1 MRAARDEI
9 EIGRKARTNPLIA
22 NRAKLAAIEAKR
34 EAAKEEKRKK
44 REEAKHALTEE
55 LCERFYYLE
64 HHYKS
69 LLQYEKLTELA
80 RTALTSKPSDLELAH
95 RYGGR
100 RLRLRYVPPEGYSCT
115 FVFAEL
121 CQLKEQLRVRYK
133 VLHRQAD
140 EGKNIT
146 YAALCQEYIDD
157 VQRLLDMKMFSA
169 GLLSIPWSQLTT
181 ASSSN
186 VELGKGAN
194 GTVYKMTW
202 RQRIGG
208 VGTMVAVKISVRT
221 RLEEQQCLYDQELRH
236 ARLEAE
242 RIVEVSKRGGQAMA
256 DLIVQVY
263 GFVEGPLPDSLT
275 ALFKLRKGEE
285 AFGVVMRLE
294 GGGSL
299 DNLLHP
305 PPDVTT
311 HITLPESVRLLSRV
325 IESLAV
331 LHSYGVVH
339 GDLKPENVLLND
351 KQPPDPRIGDFGLS
365 ELRENALQTLQ
376 QSTVQKTSKAKGTPV
391 YMAPEMLY
399 ENHGLLAKATRS
411 TDMYAFALLAYEV
424 LSRCRP
430 FDGLGLGA
438 LTMKVCSGERP
449 PLDKLPSDTP
459 QALKDMI
466 ERCWDSDRN
475 KRLSAVECYAIVSHV
490 HSDYE
495 QKLSDICLS
504 VSLARPKFIS
514 HLHNLLSKAGYRVYI
529 EPMESEV
536 LSGSMQQAMA
546 SCKAVIACVD
556 SSYQTSP
563 KCMDELRYARN
574 LPSIPVIGL
583 FVEDNFFGKLSDE
596 LKDLLEVLSTG
607 GKMFID
613 VGDIAIDPGWD
624 ERDASN
630 DTVMAMLHQLAS
642 AVEPLMKLLDDL
654 GCKPSKAPLPTF
666 KLLLGYRWL
675 LKIMYWA
682 LFKSL
687 SIFSRLKNKGR
698 VAITNEKEYKV
709 RNSFPLCRT
718 LR

>member
-1 MRAARDEI
+1 MTQILYSEWINLDFHCLKVLEYERLTEQAKFALNQHKRDEAI
-9 EIGRKARTNPLIA
+9 LINASRDALGYKPPAAEYTTKLLLKRAEALEVKLLERYQTVLVASRDVVRSKVGIDHAVVCMARIQ
-22 NRAKLAAIEAKR
+22 KLN
-34 EAAKEEKRKK
+34 
-44 REEAKHALTEE
+44 E
-55 LCERFYYLE
+55 LKGPMEQFCGLSKVELDNF
-64 HHYKS
+64 S
-69 LLQYEKLTELA
+69 DLLQITWDK
-80 RTALTSKPSDLELAH
+80 
-95 RYGGR
+95 
-100 RLRLRYVPPEGYSCT
+100 
-115 FVFAEL
+115 
-121 CQLKEQLRVRYK
+121 LRVIS
-133 VLHRQAD
+133 V
-140 EGKNIT
+140 E
-146 YAALCQEYIDD
+146 DD
-157 VQRLLDMKMFSA
+157 FLGQGNFGRVYRMLWQR
-169 GLLSIPWSQLTT
+169 
-181 ASSSN
+181 SSSAA
-186 VELGKGAN
+186 VAH
-194 GTVYKMTW
+194 VP
-202 RQRIGG
+202 
-208 VGTMVAVKISVRT
+208 VAVKVMNRSMSASNNKDYDKEKT
-221 RLEEQQCLYDQELRH
+221 R
-236 ARLEAE
+236 AFKEAE

-490 HSDYE
+490 HSVFEKKSFDVFFSHRWAM
-495 QKLSDICLS
+495 KHFL
-504 VSLARPKFIS
+504 S
-514 HLHNLLSKAGYRVYI
+514 HLYNLLTRLGYRVWYDQVDMGHNI
-529 EPMESEV
+529 SLSMLDGIKNSAVV
-536 LSGSMQQAMA
+536 L
-546 SCKAVIACVD
+546 ACVD
-556 SSYQTSP
+556 EAYQSRLN
-563 KCMDELRYARN
+563 CMYELKNTRDMSKPLITVLTQSN
-574 LPSIPVIGL
+574 VSVWGSIELKSICQVGTATIIDLASLATKDGWTRPDGAPDDWKVSDAL
-583 FVEDNFFGKLSDE
+583 LDE
-596 LKDLLEVLSTG
+596 LKMEAEPIIRLLEA
-607 GKMFID
+607 K
-613 VGDIAIDPGWD
+613 
-624 ERDASN
+624 
-630 DTVMAMLHQLAS
+630 
-642 AVEPLMKLLDDL
+642 
-654 GCKPSKAPLPTF
+654 GCKPSMSAQ
-666 KLLLGYRWL
+666 LGGTTV
-675 LKIMYWA
+675 
-682 LFKSL
+682 
-687 SIFSRLKNKGR
+687 N
-698 VAITNEKEYKV
+698 V
-709 RNSFPLCRT
+709 P
-718 LR
+718 